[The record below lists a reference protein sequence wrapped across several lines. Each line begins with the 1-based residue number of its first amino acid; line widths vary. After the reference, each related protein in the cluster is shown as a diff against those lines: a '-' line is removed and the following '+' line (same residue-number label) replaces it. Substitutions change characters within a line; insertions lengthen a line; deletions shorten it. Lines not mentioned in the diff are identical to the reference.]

1 MGQSQQVDTY
11 LTTVQIGPHM
21 IHGVHAVAVPAR
33 SEAII
38 GRDVLNELEIKLNG
52 PAHELWIE

>member
-1 MGQSQQVDTY
+1 MPVG
-11 LTTVQIGPHM
+11 
-21 IHGVHAVAVPAR
+21 

-38 GRDVLNELEIKLNG
+38 GRDVLNELEITFNG